1 MNSTQTTKAAH
12 ITPGG
17 GIESLAWGQR
27 RVSDPGEHEVRIRV
41 RAVSLNYRDLV
52 IASGHYP
59 LTHAHAVVPVSDGAG
74 TVEAV
79 GAGVMRVRP
88 GDRVSANFVRDWV
101 SGPFGP
107 AQQASSLG
115 GEVDGMLAEAVVLPE
130 HALVPIPESLSFAEA
145 AALPCAGVTAWNAL
159 IFHGRVHAGHTVV
172 VQGTGGV
179 SLFALQI
186 AKHSGARVFA
196 TTSDD
201 GKAAKLRALGA
212 DHVINYRTTPNWGS
226 VVREQTNGF
235 GADHIVEV
243 GGAGT
248 FEESLRA
255 VRLGGEISV
264 IGFLSGTEANLNL
277 VPVILNHVRLNGIFV
292 GSREMFEELLRTPI
306 RPVID
311 RTFAFSEA
319 SEAYR
324 YLQSGRHTG
333 KVILEN

>member
-1 MNSTQTTKAAH
+1 MTSTQTTRAAQ

-17 GIESLAWGQR
+17 GIESLAWGR
-27 RVSDPGEHEVRIRV
+27 RPLPDPGAHEVRIRV

-59 LTHAHAVVPVSDGAG
+59 LTHSRPLLPVSDGAG
-74 TVEAV
+74 TVDAV
-79 GAGVMRVRP
+79 GPGVTRARI

-101 SGPFGP
+101 SGAFGP

-115 GEVDGMLAEAVVLPE
+115 GEVDGMLADYVVLPE
-130 HALVPIPESLSFAEA
+130 HAVVPIPESLTFSEA

-159 IFHGRVHAGHTVV
+159 MFHGRVQAGHTVV

-186 AKHSGARVFA
+186 AKQSGARVFA

-201 GKAAKLRALGA
+201 AKAAKLYALGA
-212 DHVINYRTTPNWGS
+212 DLVINYRSTPDWATA
-226 VVREQTNGF
+226 VRVHTDGR
-235 GADHIVEV
+235 GADHIVDV

-248 FEESLRA
+248 FEQSVRA

-264 IGFLSGTEANLNL
+264 IGFLAGTAANLDL

-292 GSREMFEELLRTPI
+292 GSREMFEELLRTPN

-311 RTFAFSEA
+311 RAFSFDEA
-319 SEAYR
+319 LEAYR
-324 YLQSGRHTG
+324 YLRSGKHFG
-333 KVILEN
+333 KVVMEN

>member
-1 MNSTQTTKAAH
+1 MSSTQTTKTAQ
-12 ITPGG
+12 INPGG
-17 GIESLAWGQR
+17 GIESLAWGNR
-27 RVSDPGEHEVRIRV
+27 RLPDPGDREVRIRI
-41 RAVSLNYRDLV
+41 RAVSLNYRDLA

-59 LTHAHAVVPVSDGAG
+59 LTHSRPLVPVSDGAG

-79 GAGVMRVRP
+79 GSAVTRVQV

-101 SGPFGP
+101 SGTFGP

-115 GEVDGMLAEAVVLPE
+115 GEVDGMLAEYVVLPE
-130 HALVPIPESLSFAEA
+130 HALVPIPESLSFSEA
-145 AALPCAGVTAWNAL
+145 AALPCAGVTAWNAM
-159 IFHGRVHAGHTVV
+159 IFHGRVQAGHAVV

-196 TTSDD
+196 TTSNDA
-201 GKAAKLRALGA
+201 KAAKLRALGA
-212 DHVINYRTTPNWGS
+212 DLVINYRTTPDWAS
-226 VVREQTNGF
+226 AVRSHTDGR
-235 GADHIVEV
+235 GADHIVDV

-248 FEESLRA
+248 FEQSLRA

-264 IGFLSGTEANLNL
+264 IGFLAGAAANLNL
-277 VPVILNHVRLNGIFV
+277 VPIILNHVRLNGIFV

-311 RTFAFSEA
+311 RAFPFDQA
-319 SEAYR
+319 LEAYR
-324 YLQSGRHTG
+324 YLSSGKHFG
-333 KVILEN
+333 KVVIEN

>member
-1 MNSTQTTKAAH
+1 MTSTQTSKAAQ

-17 GIESLAWGQR
+17 GIESLAWGKR
-27 RVSDPGEHEVRIRV
+27 PLSDPGEHEVRIRV
-41 RAVSLNYRDLV
+41 RAVSLNYRDLA

-59 LTHAHAVVPVSDGAG
+59 LTHSRPLLPVSDGAG
-74 TVEAV
+74 TVDAV
-79 GAGVMRVRP
+79 GSGVTRVRI

-101 SGPFGP
+101 SGTFGP

-115 GEVDGMLAEAVVLPE
+115 GEVDGMLADYVVLPE
-130 HALVPIPESLSFAEA
+130 HALVPIPESLSFPEA

-159 IFHGRVHAGHTVV
+159 IFHGRVQAGHTVV

-186 AKHSGARVFA
+186 AKYSGARVFA

-201 GKAAKLRALGA
+201 AKAAKLQALGA
-212 DHVINYRTTPNWGS
+212 DHVINYRTTPDWGTALRS
-226 VVREQTNGF
+226 HSGGR

-248 FEESLRA
+248 FEQSLRA

-264 IGFLSGTEANLNL
+264 IGFLAGTAANLNL

-292 GSREMFEELLRTPI
+292 GSREMFEELLRIPV

-311 RTFAFSEA
+311 RTFAFAEA
-319 SEAYR
+319 LEAYR
-324 YLQSGRHTG
+324 YLQSGKHFG
-333 KVILEN
+333 KVVLEN

>member
-1 MNSTQTTKAAH
+1 MTSTQTTKAAQ

-17 GIESLAWGQR
+17 GIESIVWRNRPLP
-27 RVSDPGEHEVRIRV
+27 DPAAHEVRIRV
-41 RAVSLNYRDLV
+41 HAVSLNYRDLA

-59 LTHAHAVVPVSDGAG
+59 LTHSRPLLPVSDGAG
-74 TVEAV
+74 TVDAV
-79 GAGVMRVRP
+79 GSAVTRVRV
-88 GDRVSANFVRDWV
+88 GDRVTANFVRDWV
-101 SGPFGP
+101 SGTFGP

-115 GEVDGMLAEAVVLPE
+115 GEVDGMLADYVVLPE
-130 HALVPIPESLSFAEA
+130 HALLPIPESLSFSEA
-145 AALPCAGVTAWNAL
+145 AAMPCAGVTAWNAL
-159 IFHGRVHAGHTVV
+159 IFHGRVQAGHTVV

-196 TTSDD
+196 TTGDD
-201 GKAAKLRALGA
+201 AKAAKLKALGA
-212 DHVINYRTTPNWGS
+212 DVVINYRTTPDWGS
-226 VVREQTNGF
+226 AVRKQANGS

-248 FEESLRA
+248 LEQSLRA

-264 IGFLSGTEANLNL
+264 IGFLAGAAANLNL

-292 GSREMFEELLRTPI
+292 GSREMFEQFLRTPI

-311 RTFAFSEA
+311 RTFPFDEA
-319 SEAYR
+319 LEAYR
-324 YLQSGRHTG
+324 YLRSGKHLG
-333 KVILEN
+333 KVVLEN

>member
-17 GIESLAWGQR
+17 GIESLGWGQR
-27 RVSDPGEHEVRIRV
+27 RVPDPGEHEVGIRV

-59 LTHAHAVVPVSDGAG
+59 LTHSHPLVPVSDGAG
-74 TVEAV
+74 IVDAV
-79 GAGVMRVRP
+79 GAGVTRVRA

-115 GEVDGMLAEAVVLPE
+115 GEVDGMLADYVVLPE

-159 IFHGRVHAGHTVV
+159 IFHGRVRAGHTVV

-186 AKHSGARVFA
+186 AKNAGARVFA
-196 TTSDD
+196 TTSNDT
-201 GKAAKLRALGA
+201 KAAKLGTLGA
-212 DHVINYRTTPNWGS
+212 DLVINYRTTRDWGS
-226 VVREQTNGF
+226 VVRAHTNGH

-264 IGFLSGTEANLNL
+264 IGFLAGTAANLSL

-292 GSREMFEELLRTPI
+292 GSREMYEELLRTPI

-311 RTFAFSEA
+311 QTFAFGEA

-324 YLQSGRHTG
+324 YLQSGKHAG